1 MISSNQIIR
10 AIKSKRSNKE
20 CARKLGVSLNEFM
33 AKKKEFITNQFSET
47 EKDMYVIALE
57 EKIIEFSE
65 NVSEGTAKI
74 KGISLSEPHSAE
86 DIENILK
93 IDKDKWKLSTYWN
106 KQHKDSKGVD
116 YWVISAMIT
125 KKQENELSVE
135 DIDTLLTKVFN
146 KVKYVPIK
154 TTPSNELTN
163 NKALFIYTSDKHIAA
178 YVNDKEAIYKNDY
191 GKMSFQARMLNVL
204 YEVYYLVNLFGQFE
218 DIFIID
224 LGDRMDGMH
233 AQTTRGGHKLPQN
246 MSDKEAFETAI
257 TVEKEFY
264 DRMFQSEYSQN
275 YHIISNACSNHG
287 GIFDYM
293 VSRALELYVNATYP
307 FVKTSVQ
314 EKFIDHIE
322 YGKHVLIF
330 THGKDT
336 EDMKHGMPLHMND
349 KTENYL
355 NKYLMYN
362 DIDPKSKQ
370 ISVIKGDLHK
380 DTSETTYNFRYRNVL
395 SLFGGSKWI
404 ATNFGPSKSGCSFDV
419 VEKETTR
426 IFEHKILF

>member
-135 DIDTLLTKVFN
+135 DIDALLTKVFN

-154 TTPSNELTN
+154 TTPSNKLTN
-163 NKALFIYTSDKHIAA
+163 NKALFIYTSYKLIAA
-178 YVNDKEAIYKNDY
+178 YVNDKESNK
-191 GKMSFQARMLNVL
+191 QALHQL
-204 YEVYYLVNLFGQFE
+204 
-218 DIFIID
+218 
-224 LGDRMDGMH
+224 
-233 AQTTRGGHKLPQN
+233 
-246 MSDKEAFETAI
+246 
-257 TVEKEFY
+257 
-264 DRMFQSEYSQN
+264 
-275 YHIISNACSNHG
+275 
-287 GIFDYM
+287 
-293 VSRALELYVNATYP
+293 ALMAE
-307 FVKTSVQ
+307 
-314 EKFIDHIE
+314 
-322 YGKHVLIF
+322 
-330 THGKDT
+330 
-336 EDMKHGMPLHMND
+336 
-349 KTENYL
+349 
-355 NKYLMYN
+355 
-362 DIDPKSKQ
+362 
-370 ISVIKGDLHK
+370 
-380 DTSETTYNFRYRNVL
+380 
-395 SLFGGSKWI
+395 
-404 ATNFGPSKSGCSFDV
+404 SG
-419 VEKETTR
+419 
-426 IFEHKILF
+426 L

>member
-135 DIDTLLTKVFN
+135 DIDALLTKVFN

-154 TTPSNELTN
+154 TTPSNKLTN

-218 DIFIID
+218 DVFIID

>member
-135 DIDTLLTKVFN
+135 DIDALLTKVFN

-154 TTPSNELTN
+154 TTPSNKLTN

-287 GIFDYM
+287 GVFDYM

>member
-135 DIDTLLTKVFN
+135 DIDALLTKVFN

-154 TTPSNELTN
+154 TTPSNKLTN

>member
-33 AKKKEFITNQFSET
+33 VKKKEFITNQFSET

-135 DIDTLLTKVFN
+135 DIDALLTKVFN

-154 TTPSNELTN
+154 TTPSNKLTN

>member
-33 AKKKEFITNQFSET
+33 VKKKEFITNQFSET

-93 IDKDKWKLSTYWN
+93 IDKDKWKLSIYWN

-135 DIDTLLTKVFN
+135 DIDALLTKVFN

-154 TTPSNELTN
+154 TTPSNKLTN

>member
-93 IDKDKWKLSTYWN
+93 IDKNKWKLSTYWN

-135 DIDTLLTKVFN
+135 DIDALLTKVFN

-154 TTPSNELTN
+154 TTPSNKLTN

>member
-33 AKKKEFITNQFSET
+33 VKKKEFITNQFSET

-135 DIDTLLTKVFN
+135 DIDALFTKVFN

-154 TTPSNELTN
+154 TTPSNKLTN

-218 DIFIID
+218 DVFIID

>member
-74 KGISLSEPHSAE
+74 KGISLSEPHSAK

-135 DIDTLLTKVFN
+135 DIDALLTKVFN

-154 TTPSNELTN
+154 TTPSNKLTN